1 MWTDPNNALYGD
13 PNAPEKSINV
23 CIVSTRAN
31 FYVAQNRNKRKVA
44 LESVSLDKLT
54 DELSDA
60 YFLPYYDKTD
70 LLKDYLINKVKTY
83 FHQRQYFEAFT
94 LHCIITYDFILTT
107 EENGVKYQS
116 FNYTELKKFLR
127 KWDHTECV
135 YFSSIYGFDVDVV
148 EKAATYLYNYSY
160 DQINRKLTKFL
171 QELRRDKSFI
181 KVLKGD

>member
-60 YFLPYYDKTD
+60 YFLPY
-70 LLKDYLINKVKTY
+70 
-83 FHQRQYFEAFT
+83 HQ
-94 LHCIITYDFILTT
+94 
-107 EENGVKYQS
+107 
-116 FNYTELKKFLR
+116 
-127 KWDHTECV
+127 
-135 YFSSIYGFDVDVV
+135 
-148 EKAATYLYNYSY
+148 YN
-160 DQINRKLTKFL
+160 NP
-171 QELRRDKSFI
+171 
-181 KVLKGD
+181 